1 MENSVMSFQ
10 PSFYLLRSQVY
21 EHLREELKNQQLKPG
36 MVVTI
41 NQLSEKLG
49 IKRTPL
55 RDALLQ
61 LQVEGFVTFLPQRGI
76 QINELT
82 PEDLENIYE
91 VLGALDSRALL
102 SVFDQITPDHIAR
115 MREINEE
122 MYKTVKMTG
131 ISAYFD
137 LNTAFHNVYLD
148 MSKNDLLLNQINILR
163 QRLFEFGTKG
173 EWVEK
178 VRELNYI
185 EHLRLL
191 ELIEVGDGKKVS
203 DFVRDIHCAINW
215 E

>member
-1 MENSVMSFQ
+1 MSFQ

-91 VLGALDSRALL
+91 ILGALDSRALL
-102 SVFDQITPDHIAR
+102 SVFDRITPAHVAR
-115 MREINEE
+115 MREINQE

-148 MSKNDLLLNQINILR
+148 MSSNNLLLNQINILR

-191 ELIEVGDGKKVS
+191 ELIEGGDAKEVS
-203 DFVRDIHCAINW
+203 DFIRDTHCAINW

>member
-1 MENSVMSFQ
+1 MSFQ

>member
-1 MENSVMSFQ
+1 MSFQ

-41 NQLSEKLG
+41 NQLSQKLG

-102 SVFDQITPDHIAR
+102 SVFDRITPAHVER
-115 MREINEE
+115 MKQLNEE
-122 MYKTVKMTG
+122 MYKTVNTTG
-131 ISAYFD
+131 IAAYFD
-137 LNTAFHNVYLD
+137 LNTSFHNVYLD
-148 MSKNDLLLNQINILR
+148 MSTNDLLLNQLNILR
-163 QRLFEFGTKG
+163 QRLFEFGTRG
-173 EWVEK
+173 EWIEK

-191 ELIEVGDGKKVS
+191 ELIEEGDANKVS